1 MLSLVKEIINM
12 KKLNVAL
19 AIFVAAVMAGNAQ
32 TPVTVTSDIV
42 GYTSTQIKGTGSTG
56 SAESFTIVPVQLQKA
71 AAFVGT
77 ASASTTTVTLNN
89 AGLTAGALSYGAVY
103 PTHYLRVT
111 SGSGVGKYS
120 EVVSNTT
127 GEVVLAADLSAYIP
141 AGTSVEII
149 PFTKVTDVLGAS
161 GSQVIA
167 SGANATAADNVY
179 LTGSDGNY
187 GVFYYKSGVGAGFKT
202 AGNVDAS
209 LAVVYPGEGII
220 VGRKVVADSSSSVV
234 LVGGVPNSS
243 LATPVDRG
251 FTTTAGGVPIA
262 ITLNDVTSLLASGAN
277 ATVADNLYL
286 VDPTT
291 RQLSIYYYKS
301 GVGAGWK
308 TAGNIT
314 TLATTDISQG
324 FVIQRKGSTGAL
336 LSQTKTW

>member
-1 MLSLVKEIINM
+1 VKEIMNM
-12 KKLNVAL
+12 KKLNVTL
-19 AIFVAAVMAGNAQ
+19 AILVAAVMAGNAQ
-32 TPVTVTSDIV
+32 TSVNSEVV
-42 GYTSTQIKGTGSTG
+42 GYTTTTVKGTGSTG

-77 ASASTTTVTLNN
+77 ASASGTTVTLNN
-89 AGLTAGALSYGAVY
+89 ASLTAGALNYGLVY

-111 SGSGVGKYS
+111 SGSGVGRYS

-127 GEVVLAADLSAYIP
+127 GAVVLAADLSAYIL
-141 AGTSVEII
+141 ANTSVEII

-161 GSQVIA
+161 GSQIIA
-167 SGANATAADNVY
+167 SAANATAADNVY
-179 LTGSDGNY
+179 LTGADGNY

-220 VGRKVVADSSSSVV
+220 VGRKVVADSSSNVV
-234 LVGGVPNSS
+234 QVGTVASSS
-243 LATPVDRG
+243 LVTPMDTG
-251 FTTTAGGVPIA
+251 FTTSAGGFPISL
-262 ITLNDVTSLLASGAN
+262 TLNDVTSLLASGAN

-308 TAGNIT
+308 TAGNVT
-314 TLATTDISQG
+314 TLGTTDISGG
-324 FVIQRKGSTGAL
+324 FVIQRKGTTGAL